1 MANRLELPMP
11 FSVAVFESSDK
22 KSNKQRILKTKLIIS
37 LVSTT
42 LAIGFL
48 LICVCGSTI
57 NWGEDRVTLNIG
69 SDMERS
75 NSRPDKG
82 KTTAQCSAQW
92 QLHILGRRKTYE
104 IDKQPKWIDL
114 VMNWIIPVLLHS
126 EFHFILYNSLV
137 TDSKSIPLGFP
148 EPSIMIK
155 RKQGLL
161 VEIKY
166 A

>member
-1 MANRLELPMP
+1 MANRLELSMP

-75 NSRPDKG
+75 NSRPDNG
-82 KTTAQCSAQW
+82 KPPLNAPLNGNCTSFAD
-92 QLHILGRRKTYE
+92 RKTYE
-104 IDKQPKWIDL
+104 IDKQPK
-114 VMNWIIPVLLHS
+114 
-126 EFHFILYNSLV
+126 
-137 TDSKSIPLGFP
+137 
-148 EPSIMIK
+148 
-155 RKQGLL
+155 
-161 VEIKY
+161 
-166 A
+166 